1 MEEFDSEE
9 GVSDLPARPDA
20 DAVGRAL
27 CARVRE
33 LRKRRGWTLEEL
45 AAQSGVSRS
54 MLSEIERE
62 RANPTLV
69 VAYRIAG
76 AFGLTLGELVDPP
89 DGRHRMQVIRAADPT
104 YHYRTDPD
112 CRIRTLS
119 PLHLEKSV
127 EFYEIA
133 LRPGGALRSLAHF
146 AGTRE
151 LLTVQQGHVRVTS
164 ADAAEELAEGDSASY
179 PADVPHAIE
188 NVGGEE
194 AVVYLVVT
202 YPGD

>member
-1 MEEFDSEE
+1 MSQELDDARTFAAPDSAAE
-9 GVSDLPARPDA
+9 
-20 DAVGRAL
+20 AVGRAL
-27 CARVRE
+27 CARVRD

-45 AAQSGVSRS
+45 SSACGVSRS

-69 VAYRIAG
+69 VAYRIAE
-76 AFGLTLGELVDPP
+76 AFGLSLAELVDVPEAKP
-89 DGRHRMQVIRAADPT
+89 RIEVIRAADPT
-104 YHYRTDPD
+104 YHYRSDHR

-127 EFYEIA
+127 EFYEVV
-133 LRPGGALRSLAHF
+133 LQPGAALRSLPHF

-151 LLTVQQGHVRVTS
+151 IATVREGSVAVESGETR
-164 ADAAEELAEGDSASY
+164 EELQPGDSAHY
-179 PADVPHAIE
+179 AADTPHVLE
-188 NVGGEE
+188 NLGAET

-202 YPGD
+202 YPSD